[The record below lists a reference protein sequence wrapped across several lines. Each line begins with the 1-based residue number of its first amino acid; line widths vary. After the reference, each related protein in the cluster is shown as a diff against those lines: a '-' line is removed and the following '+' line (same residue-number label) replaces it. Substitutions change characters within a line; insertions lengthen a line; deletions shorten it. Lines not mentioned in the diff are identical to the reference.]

1 MNTVHNLWITQVALE
16 RGFLVR
22 FLHSTIG
29 IMILYISNRTKGAA
43 HTCPFCMGETML
55 KRICDICGRTVA
67 QGKPCPCRASRHRAY
82 DRERRDKNKA
92 AFYNGKA
99 WQRITEAARRRAQYA
114 DEVVFAE
121 TGRLIPGAIVHH
133 IEPIDE
139 NPARKLDMENLIF
152 VSAQTHKKI
161 HDAYDKNPRAKREMQ
176 EKLATIRGKSG
187 AAGAGQKSFE
197 QEI

>member
-1 MNTVHNLWITQVALE
+1 
-16 RGFLVR
+16 
-22 FLHSTIG
+22 
-29 IMILYISNRTKGAA
+29 
-43 HTCPFCMGETML
+43 MGDIML
-55 KRICDICGRTVA
+55 KRICGVCGRTVT
-67 QGKPCPCRASRHRAY
+67 QGTRCPCQARRHRDY
-82 DRERRDKNKA
+82 DRTRRDKNKA
-92 AFYNGKA
+92 SFYHGKA
-99 WQRITEAARRRAQYA
+99 WQRTAEAARLRAQYA

-152 VSAQTHKKI
+152 VSAGTHKKI

-176 EKLATIRGKSG
+176 ENLAAIRRRSG
-187 AAGAGQKSFE
+187 EPGGGSKSFE